1 MKVLTEDRIR
11 HIRTVSLLYVG
22 ALLLVLPNPAF
33 AYIGP
38 GAGLGAIAVTI
49 AVILG
54 VLFLVVGLVW
64 FPLKRMLKGRKAGVK
79 DSNELDPTQ

>member
-1 MKVLTEDRIR
+1 MKIFSEDRIR
-11 HIRTVSLLYVG
+11 HIRAVSLLYVG
-22 ALLLVLPNPAF
+22 VLLLVLPNPAF

-64 FPLKRMLKGRKAGVK
+64 FPLKRMIKGRKKGVN
-79 DSNELDPTQ
+79 DNNELDPTQ

>member
-1 MKVLTEDRIR
+1 MKMFTEDRIW

-22 ALLLVLPNPAF
+22 TLLLVLPNPAF

-54 VLFLVVGLVW
+54 VLFLIVGLVW
-64 FPLKRMLKGRKAGVK
+64 FPLKRMLKGRKEGAK
-79 DSNELDPTQ
+79 ANNEPDPTQ

>member
-1 MKVLTEDRIR
+1 MTRFTADRIR
-11 HIRTVSLLYVG
+11 HIRTVSLLYLG

-54 VLFLVVGLVW
+54 VLFLIVGLVW
-64 FPLKRMLKGRKAGVK
+64 FPLKRMIKGRKEGVK
-79 DSNELDPTQ
+79 DNNELDPTQ